1 VESKKPYPAQNKT
14 AVNIQRMAAACIMA
28 AITCVVAPLSVPLP
42 VSEVPVSFTQ
52 LVIYFSALIL
62 GMKSATLSYLLYL
75 LLGAAGLPVFSGFQ
89 GGLHKLAGPTGG
101 YLIAFI
107 LLAAVCGFAAQRW
120 PGKRLPF
127 SIAALCGLA
136 IVYAAGT
143 LWYASLTGIPLGA
156 TLLTAVVPF
165 LPADI
170 AKIILAVTCG
180 FPLKKILNK
189 AGVLPAA

>member
-1 VESKKPYPAQNKT
+1 
-14 AVNIQRMAAACIMA
+14 MAAVAIMA

-42 VSEVPVSFTQ
+42 LSEVPVSFTQ
-52 LVIYFSALIL
+52 LVIYFSALLL
-62 GMKSATLSYLLYL
+62 GMRGATLSYLLYL

-107 LLAAVCGFAAQRW
+107 LLAAVCGCAAQRW

-127 SIAALCGLA
+127 IIAAVCGLM
-136 IVYAAGT
+136 IVYACGT
-143 LWYASLTGIPLGA
+143 FWYAHLTGIPLGA
-156 TLLTAVVPF
+156 ALLTAVVPF
-165 LPADI
+165 LPADA
-170 AKIILAVTCG
+170 AKIIIAVACG
-180 FPLKKILNK
+180 FPLKRILSR